1 MTDEE
6 YYDYCKTGFS
16 FFTSF
21 ILFPAVS
28 LILMVFGYTKISII
42 IIEMVVLCLS
52 IVSFSR
58 RLWFLRKHRRYI
70 TDKQFYFQNLSYVI
84 CLLISI
90 IAAFFVKLNV
100 EDGKNVL
107 NGFFLNIYIIPIVI
121 IYEFVVLGFMAK
133 TAKDIAK
140 LIKLKQEE
148 NFSRDIEQNEGSN

>member
-28 LILMVFGYTKISII
+28 LILMVFGYTKISSI

-90 IAAFFVKLNV
+90 IAALFVKLNV

-133 TAKDIAK
+133 TAKDLAK
-140 LIKLKQEE
+140 LIKPKQEE
-148 NFSRDIEQNEGSN
+148 NFSRDIEQNE

>member
-90 IAAFFVKLNV
+90 IAALFVKLNV

-140 LIKLKQEE
+140 LIKPKQEE
-148 NFSRDIEQNEGSN
+148 NFSRDIEQNE

>member
-42 IIEMVVLCLS
+42 IIEMIVLCLS
-52 IVSFSR
+52 IISFIR

-70 TDKQFYFQNLSYVI
+70 TNKQFYFQNLSYVI

-90 IAAFFVKLNV
+90 IAAFFVKLTV

-140 LIKLKQEE
+140 LIKPKQEE
-148 NFSRDIEQNEGSN
+148 IFSRDIDQNE

>member
-28 LILMVFGYTKISII
+28 LILMVFGYTKIRII
-42 IIEMVVLCLS
+42 IIEMIVLCLS
-52 IVSFSR
+52 IISFIR

-90 IAAFFVKLNV
+90 IAAFFVKLTV

-140 LIKLKQEE
+140 LIKPKREE
-148 NFSRDIEQNEGSN
+148 IFSRDIEQNE

>member
-58 RLWFLRKHRRYI
+58 RLLFLRKHRRYI

-90 IAAFFVKLNV
+90 IAALFVKLNV

-148 NFSRDIEQNEGSN
+148 IFSRDIEQNE

>member
-90 IAAFFVKLNV
+90 IAALFVKLNV

-148 NFSRDIEQNEGSN
+148 IFSRDIEQNE

>member
-28 LILMVFGYTKISII
+28 LILMVFGYTKIRII
-42 IIEMVVLCLS
+42 IIEMIVLCLS
-52 IVSFSR
+52 IISFIR

-70 TDKQFYFQNLSYVI
+70 TNKQFYFQNLSYVI

-90 IAAFFVKLNV
+90 IAAFFVKLTV

-140 LIKLKQEE
+140 LIKPKREE
-148 NFSRDIEQNEGSN
+148 IFSRDIEQNE

>member
-52 IVSFSR
+52 IVSFIR

-140 LIKLKQEE
+140 LIKPKQEE
-148 NFSRDIEQNEGSN
+148 IFSRDIEQNE

>member
-58 RLWFLRKHRRYI
+58 RLLFLRKHRRYI

-140 LIKLKQEE
+140 LIKPKREE
-148 NFSRDIEQNEGSN
+148 IFSRDIEQNE

>member
-52 IVSFSR
+52 IISFIR

-140 LIKLKQEE
+140 LIKPKQEE
-148 NFSRDIEQNEGSN
+148 IFSRDIEQNE

>member
-58 RLWFLRKHRRYI
+58 RLWFLIKHRRYI

-90 IAAFFVKLNV
+90 IAALFVKLNV

-140 LIKLKQEE
+140 LIKPKQEE
-148 NFSRDIEQNEGSN
+148 NFSRDIEQNE

>member
-52 IVSFSR
+52 IVSFLR

-70 TDKQFYFQNLSYVI
+70 TNKQFYFQNLSYVI

-90 IAAFFVKLNV
+90 IAAFFVKLTV

-140 LIKLKQEE
+140 LIKPKQEE
-148 NFSRDIEQNEGSN
+148 IFSRDIEQNE

>member
-1 MTDEE
+1 
-6 YYDYCKTGFS
+6 
-16 FFTSF
+16 
-21 ILFPAVS
+21 
-28 LILMVFGYTKISII
+28 MVFGYTKISII

-58 RLWFLRKHRRYI
+58 RLLFLRKHRRYI

-90 IAAFFVKLNV
+90 IAAFFVKLIV

-148 NFSRDIEQNEGSN
+148 IFSRDIEQNE

>member
-42 IIEMVVLCLS
+42 IIEMIVLCLS
-52 IVSFSR
+52 IISFIR

-90 IAAFFVKLNV
+90 IAAFFVKLTV

-107 NGFFLNIYIIPIVI
+107 NGFFLNIYIIPIII

-140 LIKLKQEE
+140 LIKPKQEE
-148 NFSRDIEQNEGSN
+148 IFSRDIEKNE